1 MLLRII
7 FILEKVANAIYN
19 MTWSVGCFLVVCYLH
34 ISTLKHFK
42 IELKHIGSF
51 PENGLEICDSLSFRN
66 NFEYTLEASK
76 SLRQK
81 PGDSTMTYLNKGQF
95 YPVTLKDVSS
105 NEGIH
110 HPISKVRVSS
120 AFSSVL

>member
-1 MLLRII
+1 MSRK
-7 FILEKVANAIYN
+7 FPKDWARPVAS
-19 MTWSVGCFLVVCYLH
+19 WS
-34 ISTLKHFK
+34 S
-42 IELKHIGSF
+42 
-51 PENGLEICDSLSFRN
+51 RN

-81 PGDSTMTYLNKGQF
+81 QGDSTMTYLNKGQF
-95 YPVTLKDVSS
+95 YPVTLKEGSS

-120 AFSSVL
+120 TPDSVLQTALSRDSWPCHIQVFITE

>member
-1 MLLRII
+1 MVICWMFVGGLLSWYTYTEA
-7 FILEKVANAIYN
+7 FQDV
-19 MTWSVGCFLVVCYLH
+19 
-34 ISTLKHFK
+34 LKRT
-42 IELKHIGSF
+42 GSF
-51 PENGLEICDSLSFRN
+51 QETELQICDFLFFRN

-95 YPVTLKDVSS
+95 YPVTLKEVSS
-105 NEGIH
+105 SEGIH

-120 AFSSVL
+120 AHFFPLKLISCPWS

>member
-1 MLLRII
+1 MVSWLFPGSLL
-7 FILEKVANAIYN
+7 FACVHAEAFQDWAKAY
-19 MTWSVGCFLVVCYLH
+19 
-34 ISTLKHFK
+34 K
-42 IELKHIGSF
+42 ELPREWIRDLWLF
-51 PENGLEICDSLSFRN
+51 LSFRN

-95 YPVTLKDVSS
+95 YPVTLKEVSS